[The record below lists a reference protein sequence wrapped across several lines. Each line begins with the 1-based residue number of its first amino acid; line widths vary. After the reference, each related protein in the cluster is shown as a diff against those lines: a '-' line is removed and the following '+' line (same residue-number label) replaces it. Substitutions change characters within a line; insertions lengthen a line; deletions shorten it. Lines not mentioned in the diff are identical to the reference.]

1 MTAPSRRGRYVGP
14 ARCAQPPRCRGGR
27 GASDPRPVERLLA
40 LGFSPDRVDGVF
52 GANTEKAVRHFQRGV
67 GLAVD
72 GQVGPE
78 TLRAFAD
85 LARAVSGGSPHT
97 LREQELVRRSGH
109 SLTGRTVVL
118 DPGHGGDETGTIA
131 HGVTESEVTLDLA
144 RRVEGRLGAIGVTV
158 LFTRST

>member
-1 MTAPSRRGRYVGP
+1 MSD
-14 ARCAQPPRCRGGR
+14 QPV
-27 GASDPRPVERLLA
+27 ALYRLGDEGVVVRSIRA
-40 LGFSPDRVDGVF
+40 LLQ
-52 GANTEKAVRHFQRGV
+52 ATC
-67 GLAVD
+67 
-72 GQVGPE
+72 
-78 TLRAFAD
+78 D
-85 LARAVSGGSPHT
+85 LAPAVSGGSPHT

-131 HGVTESEVTLDLA
+131 HGLTESEVTLDLA